1 MVRIQRAR
9 TRVDYPWSGHRRAL
23 AGSARAVQILSL
35 RLLGGVP
42 GDMKRAA
49 LIALAIA
56 VRGRVV
62 EVLTVALPLG
72 LAIAVLASNA
82 ASLGG
87 GLVVSALAAVATMA
101 NVGALRR

>member
-1 MVRIQRAR
+1 
-9 TRVDYPWSGHRRAL
+9 
-23 AGSARAVQILSL
+23 
-35 RLLGGVP
+35 
-42 GDMKRAA
+42 MKRAA

-56 VRGRVV
+56 VLQWAAGRLALALWRPGLGVRGRVV